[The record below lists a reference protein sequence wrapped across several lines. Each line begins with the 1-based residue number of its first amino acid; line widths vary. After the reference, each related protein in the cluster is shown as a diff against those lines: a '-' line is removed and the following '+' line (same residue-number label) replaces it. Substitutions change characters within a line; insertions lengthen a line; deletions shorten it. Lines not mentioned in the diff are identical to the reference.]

1 MRVLARRRQL
11 PEEVPEEFRTPTD
24 PLGTSSKSDFEAG
37 PEAYPVPAICFRLS
51 PPTSSE
57 RVHTSSPEE
66 SSDAT
71 EHPSPR

>member
-24 PLGTSSKSDFEAG
+24 PFGDVEQIQLQ
-37 PEAYPVPAICFRLS
+37 S
-51 PPTSSE
+51 PPRRIRYRAIRFPPQPPTPSE

-71 EHPSPR
+71 EHPCR